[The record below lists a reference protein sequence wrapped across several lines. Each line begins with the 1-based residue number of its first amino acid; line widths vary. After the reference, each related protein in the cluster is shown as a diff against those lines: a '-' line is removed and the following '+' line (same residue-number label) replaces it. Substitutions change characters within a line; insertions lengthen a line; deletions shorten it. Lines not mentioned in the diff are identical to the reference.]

1 MYCQYCGKEIP
12 EGGACNCAASMFA
25 GKETMGATTTQ
36 EAPERDKNFDQ
47 SRPEPNYNQV
57 NDYRNA
63 PDYLNEYRPA
73 KSKLA
78 AGLLH
83 LLLGGVGVGNFYMG
97 NIGLGI
103 LDVIFCWTG
112 IPGIVGFIR
121 GILILCMSDDEFEV
135 KYNCKVLK

>member
-12 EGGACNCAASMFA
+12 DGGSCSCAASMFA
-25 GKETMGATTTQ
+25 GREDTGATATQ
-36 EAPERDKNFDQ
+36 EAP
-47 SRPEPNYNQV
+47 RPEPNYGQM

-63 PDYLNEYRPA
+63 PDYLNVVRPQ

-78 AGLLH
+78 AGLFH

-103 LDVIFCWTG
+103 VDVIFCWTS

-135 KYNCKVLK
+135 KYNCKVTK